1 MQIFSFTTLAAR
13 DCRHLLVLAI
23 ALVAM
28 DAAAATPTREDMIK
42 WLDEYRFASEGPD
55 AGTIIGIENIDQLE
69 PFVPLGFFD
78 DLQFPEV
85 AVEIEAP
92 YHFEAPA
99 TYQEA
104 TVKGGGRASLGA
116 DGALENYTAGLP
128 FSHARIAAA
137 SPGDAGQMVAWN
149 HIHRWQYYGY
159 KTAGIKINLVR
170 PAAAGERAVLS
181 PGLEGGGTVDRF
193 MTMSYQR
200 AYLSHIAMLPD
211 QQYRFNLDDAKRLL
225 WKDFFEFVEPFDV
238 KGTKFVVE
246 RAFANEDDQVNS
258 YLPTQRRVRRLSAK
272 ERADSFMGTD
282 FTLDDFAVFSGRVFD
297 FKWTYLGQKSILF
310 VANSKHESARFYGP
324 SSRIPNDRWQ
334 VRPCYVVELTP
345 VWEDHP
351 YSSRIMFIDM
361 ENFETTFASVF
372 DRDGNLWKSL
382 YTVVKA
388 PQDMRGRSAEE
399 EKSVVIW
406 RSSISIDHKN
416 DRGSVG
422 IGLPTSHPMMTA
434 SKIRQTFDV
443 SNLTSGR

>member
-1 MQIFSFTTLAAR
+1 MRYLPYSAVHGSLR
-13 DCRHLLVLAI
+13 LLTCAV
-23 ALVAM
+23 ALVSM
-28 DAAAATPTREDMIK
+28 QTSMAAPTRSDFLQ
-42 WLDEYRFASEGPD
+42 WLDEYRFASEGPA

-104 TVKGGGRASLGA
+104 TVKGADRASLGA
-116 DGALENYTAGLP
+116 DGALENYAAGLP
-128 FSHARIAAA
+128 FSHPRIAAA
-137 SPGDAGQMVAWN
+137 SPDDAGQMVAWN

-159 KTAGIKINLVR
+159 KTAGIKMSLVR
-170 PAAAGERAVLS
+170 PTAAGESAVLS

-200 AYLSHIAMLPD
+200 AYLSHIAMLPN
-211 QQYRFNLDDAKRLL
+211 QEYRFNLDDAKRLL

-246 RAFANEDDQVNS
+246 RAFANGDDQMNS

-272 ERADSFMGTD
+272 ERADSFMGSD

-297 FKWTYLGQKSILF
+297 FKWTYIGQKSILF

-334 VRPCYVVELTP
+334 IRPCYVVELTP

-351 YSSRIMFIDM
+351 YASRIMFIDM
-361 ENFETTFASVF
+361 VNFEATFASIF
-372 DRDGNLWKSL
+372 EKDGNLWKSL

-388 PQDMRGRSAEE
+388 PQDMQGRSAAE

-406 RSSISIDHKN
+406 RASISIDHKN
-416 DRGSVG
+416 NRGSVG
-422 IGLPTSHPMMTA
+422 IGLPTSHPTMTA

>member
-1 MQIFSFTTLAAR
+1 MRYCPFIQIPQQSQLFIVIAAMLVMQSALGAPSR
-13 DCRHLLVLAI
+13 DDVLG
-23 ALVAM
+23 
-28 DAAAATPTREDMIK
+28 
-42 WLDEYRFASEGPD
+42 WLDEYGHAHDGPASGAIVEAD
-55 AGTIIGIENIDQLE
+55 DLDLIK
-69 PFVPLGFFD
+69 PFIVPGFFD
-78 DLQFPEV
+78 EMQFPE
-85 AVEIEAP
+85 ASLEIEQA
-92 YHFEAPA
+92 YRFEAPA
-99 TYQEA
+99 SYQKA
-104 TVKGGGRASLGA
+104 TMKGGNNANLGV
-116 DGALENYTAGLP
+116 DGGLENYTAGLP
-128 FSHARIAAA
+128 FSQARIAGA
-137 SPGDAGQMVAWN
+137 SRADAGQMVAWN

-170 PAAAGERAVLS
+170 PTTGGESGSLS
-181 PGLEGGGTVDRF
+181 EGLEGGGTVDRF

-200 AYLSHIAMLPD
+200 AYLSHLAMLPD
-211 QQYRFNLDDAKRLL
+211 QDYRFKLDDAKRLL

-297 FKWTYLGQKSILF
+297 FKWTYLGQKSLFF
-310 VANSKHESARFYGP
+310 VANSKHDSAKFYGP

-334 VRPCYVVELTP
+334 VRRCYVVELTP

-351 YSSRIMFIDM
+351 YASRIMFIDM
-361 ENFETTFASVF
+361 ENFEATFASIF
-372 DRDGNLWKSL
+372 EKDGNLWKSL

-388 PQDMRGRSAEE
+388 PLDRQGSAAEE
-399 EKSVVIW
+399 ENSVVIW
-406 RSSISIDHKN
+406 RASISIDHKN

-422 IGLPTSHPMMTA
+422 IGLPTSHPSMNA
-434 SKIRQTFDV
+434 SKVRRTFDV

>member
-1 MQIFSFTTLAAR
+1 MIMMQTTLAAPTR
-13 DCRHLLVLAI
+13 DGVLA
-23 ALVAM
+23 
-28 DAAAATPTREDMIK
+28 
-42 WLDEYRFASEGPD
+42 WLEEYRYAHDGPI
-55 AGTIIGIENIDQLE
+55 AGTIVGVEDLE
-69 PFVPLGFFD
+69 LLRPFVVPGFFD

-92 YHFEAPA
+92 YHFGAPA

-104 TVKGGGRASLGA
+104 TVNGGDRASLGV
-116 DGALENYTAGLP
+116 DGALENYAAGLP

-137 SPGDAGQMVAWN
+137 SPDDAGQMVAWN
-149 HIHRWQYYGY
+149 HIQRWQYYGY

-170 PAAAGERAVLS
+170 PTAGGESAVLT

-193 MTMSYQR
+193 MMMSYQR

-297 FKWTYLGQKSILF
+297 FKWTYIGQKSILF

-351 YSSRIMFIDM
+351 YASRIMFIDM
-361 ENFETTFASVF
+361 ENFEATFASIF
-372 DRDGNLWKSL
+372 EKGGNLWKSL

-388 PQDMRGRSAEE
+388 PQDMRGRSAAE
-399 EKSVVIW
+399 EKSVVI
-406 RSSISIDHKN
+406 RRASISIDHKN

-422 IGLPTSHPMMTA
+422 IGLPTSHPTMSA
-434 SKIRQTFDV
+434 SKVRRTFDV